1 MPAMKLP
8 AYAPVYNICGGKK
21 MKIVLSVLIGA
32 FVIMGILLSLIAIY
46 ASPDNQIHFLEAS
59 YFWIADA
66 IAIFG
71 IITLFKKSE

>member
-1 MPAMKLP
+1 MKL
-8 AYAPVYNICGGKK
+8 VIS
-21 MKIVLSVLIGA
+21 IVVGV

-46 ASPDNQIHFLEAS
+46 ASPDNKIHFLEAS

-71 IITLFKKSE
+71 IIFLFKKVE